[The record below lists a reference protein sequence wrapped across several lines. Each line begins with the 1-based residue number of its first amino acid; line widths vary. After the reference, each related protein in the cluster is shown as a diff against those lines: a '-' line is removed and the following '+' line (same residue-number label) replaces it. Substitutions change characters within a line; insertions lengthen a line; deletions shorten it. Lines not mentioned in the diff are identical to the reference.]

1 MTHETHSCIHIQL
14 CIRSETLSRR
24 QTSDPDCFGSLKGS
38 SGTSHVLDASATKEA
53 GWGLDFSVVP
63 WAAGSRSFS

>member
-14 CIRSETLSRR
+14 CIRSETLSRW
-24 QTSDPDCFGSLKGS
+24 QTSDPDCFGSLNWS
-38 SGTSHVLDASATKEA
+38 SGTSYVLDESATEEA